1 MNPTQAIQQLR
12 DVIRRQHKSLSTEG
26 SYVYWLKRYMTSIKH
41 LAQTQTSEQKAEF
54 FLNQLAND
62 RDIAAATQH
71 QAFNAIAFFYKVVL
85 RKPLQNVDALRVSR
99 PVHLRHA
106 PSIADVRSLLQNVPN
121 QAGYPTNLV
130 ARLLY
135 GCGLRVTEPLNLR
148 IKDVNLDRSTFAIR
162 DAKGGK
168 DRLIPVPLSLKPE
181 IAQQM
186 QFAKSIWLHDQQ
198 NRIPLQIPEKLG
210 QKYPEY
216 QFSWFWAWLF
226 PARNTC
232 SHPRTRQIVRFHMHE
247 ANVQRAIK
255 TTRRKLGIMVLPHEL
270 RHGYATHALEQGAN
284 PRAIQEVMGH
294 KSIETTMKYLHADSL
309 SVRSPLDLVMGGQ
322 LQCTIPKDSLHD
334 SK

>member
-1 MNPTQAIQQLR
+1 LYFGAPALSIKV
-12 DVIRRQHKSLSTEG
+12 VINLVCAASPVSPDGFFALCGASAATAKGSARRKPRRQSLILFLLFS
-26 SYVYWLKRYMTSIKH
+26 KKH
-41 LAQTQTSEQKAEF
+41 QTKA
-54 FLNQLAND
+54 
-62 RDIAAATQH
+62 
-71 QAFNAIAFFYKVVL
+71 
-85 RKPLQNVDALRVSR
+85 
-99 PVHLRHA
+99 
-106 PSIADVRSLLQNVPN
+106 
-121 QAGYPTNLV
+121 
-130 ARLLY
+130 
-135 GCGLRVTEPLNLR
+135 
-148 IKDVNLDRSTFAIR
+148 
-162 DAKGGK
+162 
-168 DRLIPVPLSLKPE
+168 E

-255 TTRRKLGIMVLPHEL
+255 TARRKLGIMVLPHEL